1 MIVPTIDE
9 VDAIS
14 ALADPVIRNLRIT
27 HCYHELSQCV
37 AARVSPGANWC
48 TFATWASRQA
58 GQTIRGEDFAQATR
72 DVLGSPEVAD
82 LITRAAHIAARDL
95 GRGSPDLIVTA
106 IRRVIDPEAA
116 LRRAAD
122 AVATGNRKVFVEIA
136 REFARWLATAAA
148 AGAPDP
154 AATELFCNGLRDGE
168 PPDGQRLLRDAF
180 RAYGEACRSPD
191 ARGRAASL
199 FHANLL
205 VGFHE
210 QTRLQPD
217 IQASLDASI
226 DADAAKRELL
236 ALLFPGTWLR
246 TRARLARLTGRPMP
260 ADVAI
265 DALIAAVR
273 RRVRVVITDLL
284 MTLRLPG
291 EVVHLGRDVRGQFP
305 PELRQLT
312 SADLRALVARVDPT
326 PDSVAQSGASDWADL
341 RERMH
346 FIADLF
352 RSSHSRADLFT
363 PPFDKAQVTALRD
376 GRRPGGTV

>member
-1 MIVPTIDE
+1 
-9 VDAIS
+9 
-14 ALADPVIRNLRIT
+14 
-27 HCYHELSQCV
+27 
-37 AARVSPGANWC
+37 VSPGANWC

-58 GQTIRGEDFAQATR
+58 GQTIRGEDFEQAAR

-82 LITRAAHIAARDL
+82 LIMRAAQIVARDL
-95 GRGSPDLIVTA
+95 GRGSPDSIVAT
-106 IRRVIDPEAA
+106 IRRVIDPQAA
-116 LRRAAD
+116 LRRAAE
-122 AVATGNRKVFVEIA
+122 AVAVGNRKVFAEIG
-136 REFARWLATAAA
+136 REFARWLGTAAVS
-148 AGAPDP
+148 GAPEP
-154 AATELFCNGLRDGE
+154 AATQLFCGSLRAGE

-180 RAYGEACRSPD
+180 AAYGDACRSPNAHD
-191 ARGRAASL
+191 RAASL

-205 VGFHE
+205 IGLHE

-226 DADAAKRELL
+226 DADVVKRELL
-236 ALLFPGTWLR
+236 AVLFPGVWLQ

-265 DALIAAVR
+265 DALVVAVQ
-273 RRVRVVITDLL
+273 RRVRVVITDIL

-305 PELRQLT
+305 SELRQLVDP
-312 SADLRALVARVDPT
+312 DLRALIGSVDPT
-326 PDSVAQSGASDWADL
+326 PDSTLQSGAADWADL

-352 RSSHSRADLFT
+352 RSSHGREDLFMA
-363 PPFDKAQVTALRD
+363 PYDSSQVAAMRAGRLPAGAL
-376 GRRPGGTV
+376 